1 MRLRIFTEPQNGA
14 SYDQILLA
22 ARTAEECGF
31 DAFFRSDHYLSMSGD
46 GPPGPSDAWI
56 TLAALARDTG
66 RIRLGTLVSSATFRL
81 PGPFAITVAG
91 VDAMSGGRI
100 ELGIGTGWFEEEHA
114 AYGIPFP
121 SVSERFERLEEQLQ
135 RLKALWTAPI
145 GKRFSF
151 EGRHYHLVDSP
162 GLPKPVQEPYPPVI
176 IGGAGPSRTPKLAAQ
191 YASEYTPP
199 FFPAKDCAAQFDRV
213 KAACEAAGRDPA
225 TMGFSAA
232 TTVCCGE
239 DSEQL
244 ERRARTTGWK
254 LEDLRQYQTAGS
266 PAEVL
271 GRLGEFQEAGASTV
285 YLQILDLDDLDHI
298 RLLGEEVLP
307 SVA

>member
-135 RLKALWTAPI
+135 ILKGLWTVPI

-176 IGGAGPSRTPKLAAQ
+176 IGGAGPSRTPKLAAK
-191 YASEYTPP
+191 YASEYNLP

>member
-135 RLKALWTAPI
+135 ILKGLWTVPI

-176 IGGAGPSRTPKLAAQ
+176 IGGAGPSRTPKLAAK
-191 YASEYTPP
+191 YASEYNLP

-271 GRLGEFQEAGASTV
+271 GRLGEVQEAGASTV